1 MNLYLKTFLASVED
15 CCLENSIFLCMKDE
29 GYRIV
34 EILINNFPELGML
47 LIGMINLLSG
57 TSLVQ

>member
-1 MNLYLKTFLASVED
+1 
-15 CCLENSIFLCMKDE
+15 MKDE

-57 TSLVQ
+57 PSLVQ